1 VLNQLP
7 SPKLQFQ
14 TVGVPPVDRS
24 VNNTASGTIPDEIF
38 VENET
43 ASTGDVVMLIVL
55 PSDIELLP
63 GFETAR

>member
-1 VLNQLP
+1 MLNQLP
-7 SPKLQFQ
+7 SPKLQFH

>member
-1 VLNQLP
+1 MLNQLP
-7 SPKLQFQ
+7 SPKLQFHIA
-14 TVGVPPVDRS
+14 GIPIDIS
-24 VNNTASGTIPDEIF
+24 VNNTESGTLPDEVF
-38 VENET
+38 VENEA